1 MRIRV
6 TRGTTVAD
14 DYLTIVGDLHHHL
27 SLPKIKRL
35 WLPPL
40 RDQPDRSAEF
50 GAIVL
55 EDDSVGLMFVLL
67 DDTLHQIND
76 RFDPKSL
83 VGTDPAEL
91 AMEFQDR
98 DPARKAL
105 ALGAI
110 NAIGQHV
117 IRASQ
122 LPLDTETNSIA
133 AFDPRPEDRIGMVGF
148 FPPLVERLR
157 AARMDLTVIELKS
170 ELIQQEDRFQVTLD
184 PAALKRCN
192 KILCTSTVLLN
203 DSVDRM
209 LEYCTHADQLA
220 IIGPS
225 AGFLPDPLFDR
236 NVDTVGGN
244 QIVDATGFI
253 THCEDEEKWGQTA
266 RKYCL
271 HHHDYPGYQALLRRL
286 R

>member
-1 MRIRV
+1 V
-6 TRGTTVAD
+6 TRDTTVAD
-14 DYLTIVGDLHHHL
+14 DYLAMVNELHRRL
-27 SLPKIKRL
+27 TLPKIKQL
-35 WLPPL
+35 WLPPF

-55 EDDSVGLMFVLL
+55 EDESVGLMFVLL
-67 DDTLHQIND
+67 DDTLHQIKD
-76 RFDPKSL
+76 RFEPESL
-83 VGTDPAEL
+83 TGTAPADL
-91 AMEFQDR
+91 AMGFQAN

-122 LPLDTETNSIA
+122 LPLDTRTNSIV
-133 AFDPRPEDRIGMVGF
+133 AFDPQVQDRIGMVGF

-157 AARMDLTVIELKS
+157 ADQVDLTVIELKP
-170 ELIQQEDRFQVTLD
+170 ELVQKEARFEVTLD
-184 PAALKRCN
+184 PAALQRCN
-192 KILCTSTVLLN
+192 KILCTSTMLLN
-203 DSVDRM
+203 DSIDHM
-209 LEYCTHADQLA
+209 LGCCDHAEQLA
-220 IIGPS
+220 VIGPS
-225 AGFLPDPLFDR
+225 AGFLPDPLFER

-244 QIVDATGFI
+244 QILDATGFI
-253 THCEDEEKWGQTA
+253 AHCEREEKWGGTA

-271 HHHDYPGYQALLRRL
+271 HRDDYPGFRTLLNGL